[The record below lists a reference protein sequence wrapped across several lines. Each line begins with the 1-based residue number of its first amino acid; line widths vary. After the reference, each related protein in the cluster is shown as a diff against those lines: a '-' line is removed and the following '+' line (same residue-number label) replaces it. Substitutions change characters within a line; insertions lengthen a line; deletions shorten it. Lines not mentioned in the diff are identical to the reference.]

1 MTTRRQAKGVEG
13 ASGKRGVG
21 GRGERGA
28 SRGRGGTG
36 GSFKGHSGRER
47 MRGGGAHVG
56 TDGGG
61 DKEDQELGGKE
72 GDEGRRVT
80 SYKRPRD
87 AVMTQTMTS
96 RDGVWEAGTEA
107 G

>member
-13 ASGKRGVG
+13 ASWKRGVG

-47 MRGGGAHVG
+47 MRGGGRMLAQMG
-56 TDGGG
+56 
-61 DKEDQELGGKE
+61 E
-72 GDEGRRVT
+72 GIRKTRNMGGRRET
-80 SYKRPRD
+80 R
-87 AVMTQTMTS
+87 
-96 RDGVWEAGTEA
+96 AGE
-107 G
+107 